1 MKVIILVG
9 NIGSGKSSLSA
20 LLKPTYEIVNQD
32 NIGNRKDCM
41 NIMRRHLQQGKN
53 ALIDRTNISR
63 EQRAYFLNI
72 AKDYRAEVSC
82 VLFQIPVVECIKRVK
97 ARKEHKTI
105 PFGTPD
111 AKIEEI
117 VKKFSDSYE
126 APDYLEG
133 FENIYSVTSDTDLSD
148 LVIRLTTTS
157 EESIK
162 NRNS

>member
-32 NIGNRKDCM
+32 FIGNRKDCM
-41 NIMRRHLQQGKN
+41 NIMRRHLQQCKN
-53 ALIDRTNISR
+53 VVIDRTNISR

-72 AKDYRAEVSC
+72 AKDHQAEISC
-82 VLFQIPVVECIKRVK
+82 VLFQIPVIECIKRVK

-111 AKIEEI
+111 VKIEEI
-117 VKKFSDSYE
+117 VKKFSDSFE
-126 APDYLEG
+126 DPDYLEG
-133 FENIYSVTSDTDLSD
+133 FDSIHSITLNTKLSD
-148 LVIRLTTTS
+148 LVIQLTTPQ
-157 EESIK
+157 EERTK
-162 NRNS
+162 NSNS